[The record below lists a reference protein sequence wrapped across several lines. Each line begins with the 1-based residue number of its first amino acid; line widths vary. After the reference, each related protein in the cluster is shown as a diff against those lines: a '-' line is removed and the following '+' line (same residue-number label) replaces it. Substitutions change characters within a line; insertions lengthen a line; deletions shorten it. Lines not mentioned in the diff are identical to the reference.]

1 MFYIF
6 LSVQSKKREVVV
18 FLKELKDLLGQDD
31 FDINTDMILIRK
43 KKQGKDQIYSTPY
56 TMLDLD
62 YDIDDVIARL
72 KELKLEEYSETKI
85 DRDDVNPPLLFVF
98 GKDIDSKLVYVK
110 LKIKGDQRKHILCV
124 SFHYAKGRMTFPYA

>member
-6 LSVQSKKREVVV
+6 LSVQSKKREVVA

-110 LKIKGDQRKHILCV
+110 LKIKGDQRNHILCV